1 MAAESRE
8 AVVARL
14 AGDFP
19 LFAASTID
27 RWLGREIAR
36 HDGAPD
42 ALAVAGGVVR
52 ATLDELSRE
61 HVATSRQL
69 PLAPS
74 TAADGRQPSPE
85 PA

>member
-1 MAAESRE
+1 MTAENRQ

-27 RWLGREIAR
+27 RWLAREIAR
-36 HDGAPD
+36 NDGAPD
-42 ALAVAGGVVR
+42 AVAEAGRAVR
-52 ATLDELSRE
+52 ATLEELSRE

-69 PLAPS
+69 PLSPAVS
-74 TAADGRQPSPE
+74 ADDRLATPG